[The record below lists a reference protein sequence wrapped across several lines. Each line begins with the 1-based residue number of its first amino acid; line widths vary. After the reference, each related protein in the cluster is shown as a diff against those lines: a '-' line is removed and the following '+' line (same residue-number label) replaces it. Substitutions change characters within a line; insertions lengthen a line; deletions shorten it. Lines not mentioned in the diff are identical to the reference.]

1 MYGGRGADRLL
12 SYECAQSGGPGAD
25 VMTRYLNEAVGGSM
39 NGDEGNDVI
48 VGGLA
53 EDTIDG
59 GPGGD
64 FIQAAVDGVADTIVC
79 GAGNDIVRANAAAPW
94 PPTART

>member
-1 MYGGRGADRLL
+1 
-12 SYECAQSGGPGAD
+12 
-25 VMTRYLNEAVGGSM
+25 MTRYLDTPLGGVI
-39 NGDEGNDVI
+39 NGDEGDDVI

-53 EDTIDG
+53 ADTIDG

-79 GAGNDIVRANAAAPW
+79 GTATTSSARTPWTPW